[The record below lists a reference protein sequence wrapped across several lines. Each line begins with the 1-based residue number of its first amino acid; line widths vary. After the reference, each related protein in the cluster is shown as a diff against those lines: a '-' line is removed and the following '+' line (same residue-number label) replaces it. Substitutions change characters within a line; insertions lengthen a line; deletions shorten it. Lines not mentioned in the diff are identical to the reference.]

1 MNIYFSKEFIKNYRK
16 ITKKNNSLKEKIKTS
31 LHTFKENPRHP
42 SLRLH
47 RLKGKMIEDWS
58 ISVQNDLRIVFTYI
72 SDGILLVDIGSH
84 KEVYK

>member
-16 ITKKNNSLKEKIKTS
+16 ITKKNISLREKVKMN
-31 LHTFKENPRHP
+31 LRVFRENPRHP

-47 RLKGKMIEDWS
+47 RLKGKMVDDWS
-58 ISVQNDLRIVFTYI
+58 ISIQSDLRIVFTYI
-72 SDGILLVDIGSH
+72 SDGILLVDIGNH

>member
-1 MNIYFSKEFIKNYRK
+1 MNIYFSQEFIKNYRK
-16 ITKKNNSLKEKIKTS
+16 ITKKNVQLKKKIKIRLS
-31 LHTFKENPRHP
+31 VFRENPKHP

-58 ISVQNDLRIVFTYI
+58 ISVQSDLRIIFTYVLG
-72 SDGILLVDIGSH
+72 GILLVDIGNH

>member
-16 ITKKNNSLKEKIKTS
+16 ITKKDTFIKGRIKKVITV
-31 LHTFKENPRHP
+31 FRENPRHS

-58 ISVQNDLRIVFTYI
+58 ISVKSDLRIVFTYV
-72 SDGILLVDIGSH
+72 SNGILLVDIGSH